1 MRHRPHQQ
9 RQLSDGSP
17 GRMASPTG
25 TTGALVE
32 GDPGPNEQPEY
43 MCDSL
48 FMSLHTFR
56 PDQMLRNDEILKSV
70 PPLGPIVPIEP
81 PDDETPRSISGL
93 VHTRRRVV
101 GDAVEERREL
111 CAAEL
116 FDAVL
121 SDGGALLGGDLL
133 QG

>member
-1 MRHRPHQQ
+1 
-9 RQLSDGSP
+9 
-17 GRMASPTG
+17 MAAPTG
-25 TTGALVE
+25 MTGPLMEADTE
-32 GDPGPNEQPEY
+32 RNEQSEY

-56 PDQMLRNDEILKSV
+56 PDQILRNDEILKSV
-70 PPLGPIVPIEP
+70 PALGPIVPIVA
-81 PDDETPRSISGL
+81 PDDETPRSIPGL

-101 GDAVEERREL
+101 GDTVEERREL
-111 CAAEL
+111 CSAEL